1 MIKAIELE
9 YNEVYEQNLFTR
21 NEIWSANK
29 LIENE
34 KIVGTHKAIVN
45 DEGSPI
51 AVVGKNYNLVQNSAI
66 MPQFHEVILASDLD
80 KTDMTKDIQQSHMGA
95 KTIVTYT
102 FPSHRIEIATGDFV
116 DLKIMVL
123 NSYDGS
129 WKFMSMVGA
138 VRLACMN
145 GQVIADAFSEYS
157 AKHTRSLD
165 IDVAVAK
172 LETALIVYTKNTEL
186 WKKYPQSPVTNAQAT
201 AIFQKVSGKSDRLE
215 VLLEETYLK
224 YVDEMGKNLWAVF
237 NTLTDWSSHAK
248 FKNEAN
254 KVATIYNREAKVRKV
269 IPMLNELLVA

>member
-1 MIKAIELE
+1 MEIVNE
-9 YNEVYEQNLFTR
+9 YNRVEEQSLFTR
-21 NEIWSANK
+21 PAVYLDDTNNK
-29 LIENE
+29 VVE
-34 KIVGTHKAIVN
+34 THKCIVN
-45 DEGSPI
+45 HEGSPI
-51 AVVGKNYNLVQNSAI
+51 AVVGKNYNLVQNADI
-66 MPQFHEVILASDLD
+66 MPQFHDVIMASDLD
-80 KTDMTKDIQQSHMGA
+80 KTDMHKTIQQSHVGA

-102 FPSHRIEIATGDFV
+102 FPAHRIEIDTGDFV

-165 IDVAVAK
+165 VDVAVAK
-172 LETALIVYTKNTEL
+172 LETALLVYTKNTEL
-186 WKKYPQSPVTNAQAT
+186 WKKYPQSPVTNAEAT
-201 AIFQKVSGKSDRLE
+201 KIFQRVAGKSDRLE
-215 VLLEETYLK
+215 VLLEETYIK
-224 YVDEMGKNLWAVF
+224 YVNEMGKNLWAVF

>member
-1 MIKAIELE
+1 MEIVNE
-9 YNEVYEQNLFTR
+9 YNKVYEQSLYTR
-21 NEIWSANK
+21 PAVYQQNEEPK
-29 LIENE
+29 RLE
-34 KIVGTHKAIVN
+34 THKAIVN
-45 DEGSPI
+45 EEGSPI
-51 AVVGKNYNLVQNSAI
+51 AVVGKNYNLVQNADI

-80 KTDMTKDIQQSHMGA
+80 RTDMTKDIQQSHMGA

-102 FPSHRIEIATGDFV
+102 FPAHRIEIDTGDFV

-201 AIFQKVSGKSDRLE
+201 AIFQRVSGKSDRLE

-254 KVATIYNREAKVRKV
+254 KVATIYNREAKVRKA

>member
-1 MIKAIELE
+1 MELVNE
-9 YNEVYEQNLFTR
+9 YNVVFEKDLWTHNELGNYTNGNEQLVT
-21 NEIWSANK
+21 
-29 LIENE
+29 
-34 KIVGTHKAIVN
+34 THKGITN
-45 DEGSPI
+45 KEGNCI
-51 AVVGKNYNLVQNSAI
+51 AVVGKNYNLVQNADI

-80 KTDMTKDIQQSHMGA
+80 RTDMTKDIQQSHMGA

-102 FPSHRIEIATGDFV
+102 FPAHRIEIDTGDFV

-165 IDVAVAK
+165 VDVAVAK

-186 WKKYPQSPVTNAQAT
+186 WKKYPQSPVTNAEAT
-201 AIFQKVSGKSDRLE
+201 KIFQRVAGKSDRLE
-215 VLLEETYLK
+215 LLLEETYLK
-224 YVDEMGKNLWAVF
+224 YVNEMGKNLWAVF